1 MAPRDPEA
9 KKKQLLEA
17 ALAEFAEFGIAGAR
31 IDRLAKRAG
40 CSAGL
45 VYTYFGGKD
54 ELFEAVFDHVVVRAV
69 STLPIDARDLPGYA
83 GALFDG
89 QVAYPEVMRLAAWH
103 RLESEGRGGI
113 AAIREADLAKVAAIR
128 EAQEAG
134 VVSSR
139 FSAEHLLMLV
149 INTASMWSV
158 QTEEIAGLSDDDH
171 ARRRGVVVEAV
182 RVLVAP

>member
-1 MAPRDPEA
+1 M
-9 KKKQLLEA
+9 
-17 ALAEFAEFGIAGAR
+17 
-31 IDRLAKRAG
+31 
-40 CSAGL
+40 
-45 VYTYFGGKD
+45 
-54 ELFEAVFDHVVVRAV
+54 
-69 STLPIDARDLPGYA
+69 
-83 GALFDG
+83 
-89 QVAYPEVMRLAAWH
+89 
-103 RLESEGRGGI
+103 RGGV

-158 QTEEIAGLSDDDH
+158 RTVEIAGLSGNDH
-171 ARRRGVVVEAV
+171 ARRGVVVEAV